1 VFYLSLPLPT
11 AMLGSFRTRPNLGI
25 ALWSLAFTLLAIGI
39 TTSVLISVATAFK
52 TYQALSS
59 RDSDWQSLAEILL
72 FSLLPWVLVAG
83 TGIAI
88 ALINMRLEPLRHE
101 AATVRESVDVL
112 GMNTTDFYGV
122 KVCVIPT
129 EITFAFATTLSG
141 KRVIVLSSGTKG
153 LLSKEEFEA
162 VMWHERTHI
171 KNGHLLFR
179 GITQRLATVIPWS
192 WFAQCFRKEILVL
205 SEIAAD
211 NKAVRETSSQALQ
224 SAKSKVGSVC

>member
-25 ALWSLAFTLLAIGI
+25 TLWLLSFTLLTIAI
-39 TTSVLISVATAFK
+39 TASVLISVATAFK

-59 RDSDWQSLAEILL
+59 RDQDWQSLAEILL

-88 ALINMRLEPLRHE
+88 ALINMRLEPLRLE
-101 AATVRESVDVL
+101 AAEVKQSVNLL
-112 GMNTTDFYGV
+112 GVNTTDFHGV
-122 KVCVIPT
+122 KVCLIPT
-129 EITFAFATTLSG
+129 DISFAFATTLSG
-141 KRVIVLSSGTKG
+141 KRVIVLSSGTKD
-153 LLSKEEFEA
+153 LLDGEELEA
-162 VMWHERTHI
+162 VMWHELTHV
-171 KNGHLLFR
+171 KNGHLLIQ
-179 GITQRLATVIPWS
+179 GITQRLETAIPWS
-192 WFAQCFRKEILVL
+192 WFAQCFRKEFLVL

-224 SAKSKVGSVC
+224 SARSKVGSVC